1 MVTNYPS
8 ALSYSL
14 VGKMAGSDVHFPNL
28 LSYYQLLGISDISQ
42 LSVERI
48 RKQNDVTISLSV
60 PIGKNMNQDVV
71 YLDLHQ
77 KGDGPNGVITG
88 LPGTGKSEFLSTL
101 CLSLCLFFSS
111 EEIRLHIIDNFLP
124 QKFNGLPHLGKCAHF
139 EQTEIE
145 DIIQTIDVE
154 LQRRLRIL
162 RDNSV
167 SNVYQYLK
175 KRRKADTSK
184 EPMPHLI
191 LIIDDLN
198 WLSQCHTTALDKL
211 NEWGNSIDV
220 SCLGLHIIFTNQVHH
235 SIDHRLLRKF
245 GDFKISSWISKDEH
259 SENLKN
265 YPGRIYLQSHA
276 RTKTST
282 IQLAYCGEVFIDE
295 YIDCFKG
302 FFSPKR
308 EDT

>member
-1 MVTNYPS
+1 
-8 ALSYSL
+8 
-14 VGKMAGSDVHFPNL
+14 
-28 LSYYQLLGISDISQ
+28 
-42 LSVERI
+42 
-48 RKQNDVTISLSV
+48 
-60 PIGKNMNQDVV
+60 MNQEVV

-88 LPGTGKSEFLSTL
+88 LAGTGKSEFLSTL
-101 CLSLCLFFSS
+101 CLSLCLFFSP

-124 QKFNGLPHLGKCAHF
+124 QKFGGLPHLGKCAHF

-145 DIIQTIDVE
+145 DVIQTIDAE
-154 LQRRLRIL
+154 MQRRLRIL
-162 RDNSV
+162 KDNSV

-175 KRRKADTSK
+175 KRKKTDTSK

-211 NEWGNSIDV
+211 NEWGNCIDV

-245 GDFKISSWISKDEH
+245 GDFKISSWLSGDEH
-259 SENLKN
+259 SEKLKN

-276 RTKTST
+276 RTKTNT

-295 YIDCFKG
+295 YIDSSKG

-308 EDT
+308 EDVEVIDLIKRFELD